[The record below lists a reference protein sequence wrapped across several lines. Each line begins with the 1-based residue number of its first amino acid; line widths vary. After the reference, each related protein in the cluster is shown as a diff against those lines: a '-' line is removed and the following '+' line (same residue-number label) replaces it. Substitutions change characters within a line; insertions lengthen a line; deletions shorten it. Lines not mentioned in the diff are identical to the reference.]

1 MQVCK
6 INKLLQKL
14 LSPKLSKSEF
24 AEAEQGKLILK

>member
-14 LSPKLSKSEF
+14 LSLKLSKYEF
-24 AEAEQGKLILK
+24 GKDEQEKLILK